1 VSVGGWIAYYLWP
14 PGASYLYHQAE
25 PLMASKHRHDWI
37 TARNTYL
44 DPLDRRFPDHPYQ
57 AQTRAW
63 RDQIL
68 LDEAEGRS
76 KMLDSAV
83 RTQLS
88 EPGTDGERLYV
99 SFSNLTKK
107 DAELGDDFAAIDHW
121 KDMARQIR
129 EDDPVE
135 RKWYLLARK
144 RADDLKK
151 AVEARRAFVVA
162 QVKRIDQAA
171 RDGRYTEA
179 ATLREGLLEQ
189 YSKYADLAD
198 VLGLIAPDQS
208 QAPPPPPGP
217 APPPPPAEAQAVPP
231 P

>member
-1 VSVGGWIAYYLWP
+1 L
-14 PGASYLYHQAE
+14 
-25 PLMASKHRHDWI
+25 
-37 TARNTYL
+37 TA
-44 DPLDRRFPDHPYQ
+44 
-57 AQTRAW
+57 
-63 RDQIL
+63 
-68 LDEAEGRS
+68 
-76 KMLDSAV
+76 KDS
-83 RTQLS
+83 
-88 EPGTDGERLYV
+88 ER
-99 SFSNLTKK
+99 
-107 DAELGDDFAAIDHW
+107 GDDLAAIGHW
-121 KDMARQIR
+121 EAMGIQIKQ
-129 EDDPVE
+129 DDPVE

-151 AVEARRAFVVA
+151 AVEVRRAFVVA

-171 RDGRYTEA
+171 RDGRYNEA
-179 ATLREGLLEQ
+179 ATLREGLLKQ